1 MNGELAYT
9 AELRGERL
17 APPDDRARFEQ
28 LLDRHDR
35 RLRRFV
41 AGIVADRHRCDDV
54 LQEAYLKAYRR
65 LPARFAG
72 EAQETAWLYRVVYR
86 CCLDELRRA
95 RRTTHEE
102 LHDVHA
108 PPGDVDRSLALDRAL
123 RALRP
128 SDRAVIFLVGVA
140 GLEHREAAAV
150 LGIPRGTVS
159 WRLSVARTRFR
170 ELLAAEGIAD
180 A

>member
-1 MNGELAYT
+1 MNGELAYEL
-9 AELRGERL
+9 ELRRARV
-17 APPDDRARFEQ
+17 APPDDRARFER

-65 LPARFAG
+65 LPARFDTD
-72 EAQETAWLYRVVYR
+72 AQETAWLYRVVYR

-95 RRTTHEE
+95 KRDAADE
-102 LHDVHA
+102 LVEGTAADA
-108 PPGDVDRSLALDRAL
+108 DVDRALALSCVL
-123 RALRP
+123 RTLRP
-128 SDRAVIFLVGVA
+128 ADRAVIFLVGIA
-140 GLEHREAAAV
+140 GLEHREAGAV
-150 LGIPRGTVS
+150 LGIARGTVS

-170 ELLAAEGIAD
+170 ELLVAEGLAD

>member
-1 MNGELAYT
+1 MNGELAYPV
-9 AELRGERL
+9 ELRRERI
-17 APPDDRARFEQ
+17 APPDDRARFER

-65 LPARFAG
+65 LPGRFDG
-72 EAQETAWLYRVVYR
+72 DAQETAWLYRVVYR

-95 RRTTHEE
+95 KRATFDE
-102 LHDVHA
+102 LPDVAA
-108 PPGDVDRSLALDRAL
+108 PADDADRALALDRVL

-128 SDRAVIFLVGVA
+128 ADRAVIFLVGVV
-140 GLEHREAAAV
+140 GLEHREAGAV

-170 ELLAAEGIAD
+170 ELLVAEGIDHA
-180 A
+180 